1 MTHQELEAGI
11 IPINNNGISSI
22 YPEDQILDGVIDSG
36 EFDIPADG
44 GFIKI
49 GKLSGNIDSNQK
61 DKQGIFVKPGHV
73 SKYYGIPRSD
83 GAFLKRNLFSEL
95 ASEYERET
103 ARKNLGIASKYAML
117 WGNMSGNLLNQQD
130 LVKFVSETS
139 AKDINKIIDELNLKL
154 SQWAYDINEVLK
166 IKADINSPNFTGI
179 PTAPHPSI
187 HDDSNRIPTTA
198 FVNAAIDN
206 ALEGPNLKSLTVSPD
221 FIYLGEEAEE
231 IVVTWRYEEDV
242 EQQWLN
248 GIELDPSIRTYKFH
262 NISDTKYIRLKYIHG
277 GVTYAKAIS
286 FDVVCPLYIGV
297 SPSYEECE
305 RSRSYK
311 LQVNAN
317 VDEYIYIFV
326 PDGKNARL
334 YVNGI
339 CGGFKQLGTI
349 KINNTT
355 YFVYKSDNADLG
367 KTTIDVINQ
376 DFTIGQVKYLS
387 SI

>member
-1 MTHQELEAGI
+1 MTQQELDAGI
-11 IPINNNGISSI
+11 IPIQNNGISSI
-22 YPEDQILDGVIDSG
+22 YPKDQILDGFIDSS

-44 GFIKI
+44 GFVKI
-49 GKLSGNIDSNQK
+49 GKLTGNINSNQK
-61 DKQGIFVKPGHV
+61 DSQRIFVKPGNV
-73 SKYYGIPRSD
+73 SQYYGIPRSD

-95 ASEYERET
+95 SSDYEREV
-103 ARKNLGIASKYAML
+103 ARRNLGISSQYAML
-117 WGNMSGNLLNQQD
+117 WGNLSGNLLNQQD

-139 AKDINKIIDELNLKL
+139 AKDVNKIIDELNLKL

-166 IKADINSPNFTGI
+166 TKADINSPNFTGI
-179 PTAPHPSI
+179 PTAPNPSI
-187 HDDSNRIPTTA
+187 HDDSNRIPTTG

-206 ALEGPNLKSLTVSPD
+206 AIQGPNLKSLTVSPD
-221 FIYLGEEAEE
+221 FIYLGDTAEQ
-231 IVVTWRYEEDV
+231 IIVTWKYEEDV
-242 EQQWLN
+242 EKQWIN
-248 GIELDPSIRTYKFH
+248 GIEIDPKLRTYTFE
-262 NISDTKYIRLKYIHG
+262 NISETKYIRLKYIHG

-286 FDVVCPLYIGV
+286 FDVVCPLYIGI

-305 RSRSYK
+305 KSRSYK
-311 LQVNAN
+311 LKVNAN
-317 VDEYIYIFV
+317 VNEYIYIFV

-339 CGGFKQLGTI
+339 CGGFQQLGTI
-349 KINNTT
+349 TIDNTK

-367 KTTIDVINQ
+367 ETTIDVINQ